1 VSPMCSRADISL
13 TIHPRRIKSRLA
25 AEGWVDE
32 LRVLEEDLAVLY
44 GSRFKHHELFARGG
58 QLKDW
63 GEEIRVSSE

>member
-1 VSPMCSRADISL
+1 M
-13 TIHPRRIKSRLA
+13 
-25 AEGWVDE
+25 DE